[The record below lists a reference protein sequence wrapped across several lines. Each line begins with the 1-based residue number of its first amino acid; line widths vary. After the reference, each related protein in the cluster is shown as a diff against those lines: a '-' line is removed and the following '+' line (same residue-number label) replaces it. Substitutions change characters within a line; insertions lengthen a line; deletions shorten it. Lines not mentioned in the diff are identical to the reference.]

1 MDAADIERK
10 VRSGER
16 LTREDGI
23 ALYDCDDLAW
33 LGGLAHQTRTR
44 HNGDVAYFAVHRTL
58 EVTDVAEAVERATR
72 WAADGVTEVR
82 LTTGGETARS
92 DLARVVRTLRGAL
105 PENVAVTVS
114 TADAGAA
121 DDLDELVDAG
131 LAALSAEGQDLA
143 WDEEARVHRL
153 AHRKGLPTACAM
165 RYGSTHDAAGR
176 EACVE
181 RVLRL
186 RELQDETGGFHVF
199 VPLLQDGPQGAT
211 GAEVLKTFAVARL
224 LFDNVP
230 HVAVDWALHTEQTAQ
245 LVLQH
250 GADEM
255 AGRVVD
261 DETEPEHDADA
272 LTRDDLLELIRDTG
286 FHPVQR
292 DTHYAALHT
301 YEGPDPQRRETPQ
314 PMRV

>member
-23 ALYDCDDLAW
+23 ALCGCDDLAW
-33 LGGLAHQTRTR
+33 LGGLAHQVRSR
-44 HNGDVAYFAVHRTL
+44 HNGDAAYFAVHRSL
-58 EVTDVAEAVERATR
+58 DVSAGADVEEAVALATGP
-72 WAADGVTEVR
+72 AVEGVTELRLSTDAGTEWSRLPRTVR
-82 LTTGGETARS
+82 E
-92 DLARVVRTLRGAL
+92 LRAAL
-105 PENVAVTVS
+105 PE
-114 TADAGAA
+114 GC
-121 DDLDELVDAG
+121 
-131 LAALSAEGQDLA
+131 AL
-143 WDEEARVHRL
+143 
-153 AHRKGLPTACAM
+153 TACTM
-165 RYGSTHDAAGR
+165 RYGGAG
-176 EACVE
+176 EPVDQAACVE
-181 RVLRL
+181 QVLRL

-199 VPLLQDGPQGAT
+199 VPQLQDGPRGAT

-230 HVAVDWALHTEQTAQ
+230 HVAVDWALHSVQTAQ

-261 DETEPEHDADA
+261 EESEAAQDADA
-272 LTRDDLLELIRDTG
+272 LTREDLLDLIRDTG
-286 FHPVQR
+286 FRPVER
-292 DTHYAALHT
+292 DARHGVLHT